1 MVSRLTIALMGSA
14 SVVLAACGGSSTSS
28 SSATS
33 AAAVDACLVGTWTT
47 VALSEN
53 APSNDEQIAYSG
65 GAGEV
70 FTINAQ
76 GAVTIDTHAVRPI
89 VFVSAGQTFTG
100 TVTGTG
106 RGTVRTTGTMFTY
119 EPGAGDTI
127 MTTVIDS
134 KGAALGPPKPD
145 LAFAAVYTCTPGQS
159 FTFYRTAV
167 NYMIDGAKVTLTAGI
182 SNSPS
187 TASPTP
193 T

>member
-28 SSATS
+28 FSATS

-53 APSNDEQIAYSG
+53 SPANDEQIAYSG

-70 FTINAQ
+70 FTINAR
-76 GAVTIDTHAVRPI
+76 GAVTIDTHAVQPI

-100 TVTGTG
+100 TPTGTG
-106 RGTVRTTGTMFTY
+106 RGTLRTSGTMFTY
-119 EPGAGDTI
+119 EPGVGDTM
-127 MTTVIDS
+127 MTTVVASD
-134 KGAALGPPKPD
+134 GVALGPPKPD
-145 LAFAAVYTCTPGQS
+145 LAFTAVYTCTTGRS
-159 FTFYRTAV
+159 FSFYKTAV
-167 NYMIDGAKVTLTAGI
+167 NYMIDGSKVTLTAGNG
-182 SNSPS
+182 NSSS